1 MIINQC
7 DREKMIQENI
17 AAIQQRIQNAAK
29 TAGRDPT
36 SIQCMAVTKTVPVS
50 LVNTALQGEILLL
63 GENRVQEM
71 LQKYSGYHLE
81 QKKLHFIGHLQRNK
95 VKYII
100 DKVDMIESVDTIEL
114 AVEIDKRARQHAK
127 IMPILLQINIGMEKT
142 KSGFNASSIYS
153 AIENLS
159 RLPNLSIEG
168 LMTIPPKQAIER
180 YFAEMQ
186 NLYIDIKDKYVDN
199 INMHYLSMGMSRDF
213 ETAIQYG
220 SNIVRIGTAIFGNRK
235 YPE

>member
-1 MIINQC
+1 MTINQC
-7 DREKMIQENI
+7 DREKIVQENI
-17 AAIQQRIQNAAK
+17 AVIQQKIQNAAK
-29 TAGRDPT
+29 TAGRDPI
-36 SIQCMAVTKTVPVS
+36 SIQCMAVTKTVPVP
-50 LVNTALQGEILLL
+50 LVNIALQKGILLL

-71 LQKYSGYHLE
+71 LQKYNGYYLE
-81 QKKLHFIGHLQRNK
+81 QGKLHFIGHLQRNK

-142 KSGFNASSIYS
+142 KSGFDTSSIYS
-153 AIENLS
+153 AIENLLC
-159 RLPNLSIEG
+159 LPNLSIEG
-168 LMTIPPKQAIER
+168 LMTIPPKQEIER

-199 INMHYLSMGMSRDF
+199 INMRYLSMGMSRDF

-220 SNIVRIGTAIFGNRK
+220 SNIVRIGTAMFGNRK

>member
-7 DREKMIQENI
+7 DREKRIQENI
-17 AAIQQRIQNAAK
+17 AVIRQRIQYAAK

-50 LVNTALQGEILLL
+50 LVNTALQEGILLL

-71 LQKYSGYHLE
+71 LQKYNGYHLE
-81 QKKLHFIGHLQRNK
+81 QGKIHFIGHLQRNK

-114 AVEIDKRARQHAK
+114 AVEIDKRARQYSK
-127 IMPILLQINIGMEKT
+127 IMPILLQINIGLEKT
-142 KSGFNASSIYS
+142 KSGFNISSIYS
-153 AIENLS
+153 SIEELL

-168 LMTIPPKQAIER
+168 LMAIPPKQEIER

-199 INMHYLSMGMSRDF
+199 IDMRYLSMGMSRDF

-220 SNIVRIGTAIFGNRK
+220 SNIVRIGTAMFGNRK